1 MAVAVLAQAD
11 GAPASQGFTQHALAG
26 SAARAHGLSGPDR
39 LSPAAQ
45 ALAPKKPSAFLRLFR
60 RIAGAAGQKTPGAA
74 PSGRAALVAGG
85 TPSGREGGSAPETS
99 SARARKKADET
110 GELRAEAQAARAGRK
125 PRRGGGAR
133 QGGLQA
139 PDASI
144 EAALPG
150 PAPAR
155 HPRGLASQE
164 AAAPAVE
171 ARREPR
177 PAQARVF
184 VVDLRAR
191 PAEGERPELHRA
203 SASPEREQGHHSF
216 ERVLLAREAGNAAER
231 PLSSSSRAGPALPRS
246 AQERLLPE
254 IVHQA
259 GIILRDGGEGE
270 IRLVLRPEHLGSVRI
285 RLHLGESSLE
295 GRIVVDNSNVKEL
308 LDANLE
314 GLKSAL
320 RQEGYASANIDVT
333 VSGGGGERRELEPDP
348 GLPAVAGRKAEEFER
363 ATPAMLDLGFTTV
376 NLFV

>member
-1 MAVAVLAQAD
+1 MAIAVPTQTA
-11 GAPASQGFTQHALAG
+11 GAPASQGFTQRAAAG
-26 SAARAHGLSGPDR
+26 SAAQAHGLLRPGGAAGPHGV
-39 LSPAAQ
+39 SPAAQ

-60 RIAGAAGQKTPGAA
+60 RIAGAAGQKAPGEIQ
-74 PSGRAALVAGG
+74 
-85 TPSGREGGSAPETS
+85 SGREGGSATETS
-99 SARARKKADET
+99 SARARKKAGEAA
-110 GELRAEAQAARAGRK
+110 ELRAEAQAARAGRK

-133 QGGLQA
+133 QGGQQA
-139 PDASI
+139 PDASL

-155 HPRGLASQE
+155 RPHGVAPQE

-184 VVDLRAR
+184 VVDLRTR
-191 PAEGERPELHRA
+191 SAESGERPELRRA
-203 SASPEREQGHHSF
+203 FAAPERGEAQHSF
-216 ERVLLAREAGNAAER
+216 ERVLLAREAGNAAESPR
-231 PLSSSSRAGPALPRS
+231 SSSSLTGPALPRS
-246 AQERLLPE
+246 AQERLVPE

-270 IRLVLRPEHLGSVRI
+270 IRLVLKPEHLGSVRI

-314 GLKSAL
+314 QLKSAL
-320 RQEGYASANIDVT
+320 RQEGFASANIDVT

-363 ATPAMLDLGFTTV
+363 ATPAVLDLGFTTV